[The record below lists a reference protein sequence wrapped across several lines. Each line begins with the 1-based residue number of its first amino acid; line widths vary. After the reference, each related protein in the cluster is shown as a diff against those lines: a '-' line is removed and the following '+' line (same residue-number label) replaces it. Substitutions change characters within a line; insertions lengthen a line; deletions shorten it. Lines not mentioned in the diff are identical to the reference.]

1 MALKFWVSENVGNF
15 LTHQGTV
22 CFSRSTVFYE
32 ISYYCIISQHFVSC
46 VPPIIMS
53 LIYSS
58 VVKIMLP
65 SFKKCLYT
73 LLCTL
78 PLIIHESAYV

>member
-1 MALKFWVSENVGNF
+1 MALKLCVSDNVRNF

-22 CFSRSTVFYE
+22 CLSRSIVFYGT
-32 ISYYCIISQHFVSC
+32 SYYCNLSQHFVSC
-46 VPPIIMS
+46 VPPIVMS

-65 SFKKCLYT
+65 SFEKSLYT
-73 LLCTL
+73 LICNLS
-78 PLIIHESAYV
+78 LIIHGNAYV